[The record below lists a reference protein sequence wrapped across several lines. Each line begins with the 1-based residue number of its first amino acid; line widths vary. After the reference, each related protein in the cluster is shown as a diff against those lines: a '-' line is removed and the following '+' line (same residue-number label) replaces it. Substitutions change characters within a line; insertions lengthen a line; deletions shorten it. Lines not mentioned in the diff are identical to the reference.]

1 MEERCI
7 MIAMNIHI
15 RALNRLSVSILI
27 IALLFLTLS
36 CSTYNKAT
44 TQWSS
49 LSSSEQAAKIDQL
62 MLQTLSSFKD
72 SIQQLYDL
80 YKQSNNEQGLA
91 YIHNQISPIVSKTE
105 KAISTY
111 HYLVTSWMST
121 GTKPTDID
129 VKLQLAKLA
138 LEELE
143 KVILNI
149 AIGA

>member
-1 MEERCI
+1 
-7 MIAMNIHI
+7 
-15 RALNRLSVSILI
+15 
-27 IALLFLTLS
+27 
-36 CSTYNKAT
+36 
-44 TQWSS
+44 
-49 LSSSEQAAKIDQL
+49 